1 MSMTTKELTKGY
13 RFGAERD
20 VTDPLD
26 KTTLLNKKIL
36 QLVSLDDPKYLEEDW
51 VEVMAWFGSRGDRLT
66 YLDYKLPMP
75 VGKSLEDMLEDR
87 KYIGIAHSYILGFSS
102 YTRNSYKNYID
113 ATKCEEM
120 PKSLID
126 VRKERFRENEKYLKE
141 NKARY
146 LINEARR
153 KSTLEILE
161 QDNTDDI

>member
-1 MSMTTKELTKGY
+1 MGKTTKELTKGH
-13 RFGAERD
+13 RFGTERD

-26 KTTLLNKKIL
+26 KTSTLQKKIL
-36 QLVSLDDPKYLEEDW
+36 LLRSLEDASYSEEDW

-66 YLDYKLPMP
+66 YLDYKLPTP
-75 VGKSLEDMLEDR
+75 IGKSLEDMLEDR

-102 YTRNSYKNYID
+102 YTRNSYKKYID

-141 NKARY
+141 IKARY
-146 LINEARR
+146 LVNETRR
-153 KSTLEILE
+153 KSTLEILG